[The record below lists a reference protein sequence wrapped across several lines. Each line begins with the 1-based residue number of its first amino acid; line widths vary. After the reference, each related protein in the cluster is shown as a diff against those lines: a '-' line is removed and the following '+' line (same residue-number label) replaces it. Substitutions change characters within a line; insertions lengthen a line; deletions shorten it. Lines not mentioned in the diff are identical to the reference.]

1 MTDAVD
7 PNRSERYTPPEP
19 VLWDALTLSEAIHAG
34 KISCVETMT
43 LFLTHI
49 SVCNPDVN
57 AIVSL
62 RSSDQLMAEAA
73 EKDAQLSRGESMGW
87 LHGFPLA
94 VKDLAETKGLKTTM
108 GSPLFADFVPHKDA
122 IAVARLRQ
130 AGAIFIGKTNVPE
143 FGLGSHSYNPLFG
156 TTRNAYNRTL
166 SAGGSSGGAAA
177 ALAMRM
183 VPVAD
188 GSDMMGSLRNPGAFN
203 NVFGLRPTFGRVPSG
218 PAIDLY
224 AHQLAT
230 EGPMARTAADLAQL
244 LATQAGPHPD
254 FPLSIQEDPAVFAN
268 TLRGDLKGRRIA
280 WLGDWNGYYPME
292 KGIVPLCEQALETC
306 RLAGCEVEAVTPG
319 FDPARLWQCWL
330 TLRQWALAGGLG
342 SVYDK
347 PQTRQLLKP
356 EAQWEIAAGQ
366 TLSALDVHK
375 ASVTRSAWFAALN
388 RLFDKYDFIAL
399 PTAQVFPFAA
409 ELDWPKSIEGTTMDT
424 YHRWMEI
431 VVPGTLSGCPV
442 INLPVGFS
450 AAGLPMGMQL
460 IGRHRAELE
469 LLQCAHAYEQAAG
482 KIITELPP
490 FSGH

>member
-1 MTDAVD
+1 MTEATQQGSSD
-7 PNRSERYTPPEP
+7 RYTPPEA
-19 VLWDALTLSEAIHAG
+19 VMWDALTLSDAIHA
-34 KISCVETMT
+34 KQISCVELMT
-43 LFLTHI
+43 QYLQHI
-49 SVCNPDVN
+49 SVCNPCVN

-62 RSSDQLMAEAA
+62 RDTDELMAEAA
-73 EKDAQLSRGESMGW
+73 ERDAQIQRGESMGW
-87 LHGFPLA
+87 MHGFPLA

-108 GSPLFADFVPHKDA
+108 GSPLFADFVPARDA
-122 IAVARLRQ
+122 IAVDRLRQ
-130 AGAIFIGKTNVPE
+130 DGAIFIGKTNVPE
-143 FGLGSHSYNPLFG
+143 FGLGSHSYNTLFG
-156 TTRNAYNRTL
+156 VTRNAYNTKR

-203 NVFGLRPTFGRVPSG
+203 NVFGLRPTYGRVPSG

-230 EGPMARTAADLAQL
+230 EGPMARNAADLARL

-254 FPLSIQEDPAVFAN
+254 FPQSLQTDPTVFAN
-268 TLRGDLKGRRIA
+268 TLEGDLNGCRIA
-280 WLGDWNGYYPME
+280 WVGDWNGYYPME
-292 KGIVPLCEQALETC
+292 QGILPLCEQALDSC
-306 RLAGCEVEAVTPG
+306 RVAGCEVDAVTPT

-342 SVYDK
+342 AVYDK
-347 PQTRQLLKP
+347 PDTRRLLKP

-388 RLFDKYDFIAL
+388 RLFDKHDFIAL
-399 PTAQVFPFAA
+399 PTAQVFPFEA
-409 ELDWPKSIEGTTMDT
+409 ELDWPKSIEGTAMDT

-442 INLPVGFS
+442 INIPVGFN
-450 AAGLPMGMQL
+450 ADGLPMGMQL
-460 IGRHRAELE
+460 IGRHSADLE
-469 LLQCAHAYEQAAG
+469 LLQFAHAYEQAAG
-482 KIITELPP
+482 EAIKRLPD
-490 FSGH
+490 FSAL